1 MPTEKK
7 FFNKYPYTD
16 FHELNLD
23 WIVNKTEEC
32 VDIVTA
38 YDDRLTAAEG
48 DISGLKTRMTAA
60 EGNITSL
67 QGRMTTAETHIE
79 IAEGAITS
87 LQQDVSEAGDSITAL
102 GNRMTVVENQQEAD
116 GHAISELI
124 GDMQTAEQD
133 IDDLQSGLQNT
144 NQDVDELETRVDSVE
159 DQLILA
165 GSPLQWTSNSG
176 TPTGSGN
183 VQKYGKIRILYL
195 TGSLDDISVAVP
207 SGSGDTAVMLS
218 ETLPPDSRPSIDM
231 QQLIPVLNPD
241 DDKPAFL
248 LLRIETTGAIKINN
262 YTGATLPVGDDSPV
276 FAFAFPYMVSTNPQP
291 L

>member
-23 WIVNKTEEC
+23 WIVEKTEEC
-32 VDIVTA
+32 VDIVTE

-48 DISGLKTRMTAA
+48 DISGLKTRMTTA

-67 QGRMTTAETHIE
+67 QGRMTTAETHIDL
-79 IAEGAITS
+79 AEGAITS

-144 NQDVDELETRVDSVE
+144 NQDVDELETRVGAIETTLTV
-159 DQLILA
+159 
-165 GSPLQWTSNSG
+165 GSASIQWESTKGAPSG
-176 TPTGSGN
+176 TMT
-183 VQKYGKIRILYL
+183 VQKYGKICSLYL
-195 TGSLDDISVAVP
+195 WGILENITTAIT
-207 SGSGDTAVMLS
+207 SGSGSGALMLS
-218 ETLPPDSRPSIDM
+218 
-231 QQLIPVLNPD
+231 
-241 DDKPAFL
+241 
-248 LLRIETTGAIKINN
+248 
-262 YTGATLPVGDDSPV
+262 ATLPDNIVPRENMQLMIPVDMDASPYCGLLLLKIGTDRSVEVYNYTHVTFGLGEDSPT
-276 FAFAFPYMVSTNPQP
+276 FYFNTTFMIS
-291 L
+291 